1 MLVASAGLVF
11 VLTGRLGGSCGGGGI
26 SGGPSADRA
35 GAGGTGSGVGRWRRY
50 RRGRDSNARRGLG
63 RVGRGRYRSCSPV
76 RHTETGSPGEKRTR
90 VTEQSEERSKGETGP
105 QGVKRE
111 EIKRQ

>member
-35 GAGGTGSGVGRWRRY
+35 GAGGTGSGVGGGGGTGGAGIVTLGGGW
-50 RRGRDSNARRGLG
+50 GGLG
-63 RVGRGRYRSCSPV
+63 GAGTVAAAPCAIQRQEVQGRR
-76 RHTETGSPGEKRTR
+76 
-90 VTEQSEERSKGETGP
+90 EQE
-105 QGVKRE
+105 
-111 EIKRQ
+111 